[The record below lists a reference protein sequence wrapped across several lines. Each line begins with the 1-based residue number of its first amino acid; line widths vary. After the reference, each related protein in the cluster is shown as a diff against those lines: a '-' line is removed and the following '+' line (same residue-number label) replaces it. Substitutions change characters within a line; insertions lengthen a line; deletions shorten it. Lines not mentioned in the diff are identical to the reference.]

1 MALEEEIWFSSE
13 EEAQDCVKIFKKLN
27 ISATLKTRV
36 ELETRVMYKAPFSA
50 FKGIIEEEISRI
62 RDAGEEG
69 FEEIVQAFEEGL
81 QVLIS
86 ERDTLEQTLASHKP
100 GDHISTKVFEVLIRD
115 GGMPENEEDMEA
127 FLREATVT
135 RILELNNL
143 LDIDEEGMILARTI
157 APDDA
162 VMSLFGDELPPFREE
177 ALQKWEIIR
186 SLETRETYIYVVT
199 AGLDVIYLEDL
210 TELEDYFSESGNEE
224 ETDHFFANL
233 QVKQVLV
240 AEILGIIQK
249 DGRASKE
256 QIMSEFIHKTLPI
269 EDDKLS
275 IGFHLSPGFIES
287 VLNDMKKL
295 GILKGKDSK
304 LKLVV

>member
-13 EEAQDCVKIFKKLN
+13 EEAQNCVKIFKKLN
-27 ISATLKTRV
+27 ISANMKPRV

-50 FKGIIEEEISRI
+50 FKGLIEEEISRI
-62 RDAGEEG
+62 RDSGDGEVADNIQI
-69 FEEIVQAFEEGL
+69 FEDTL
-81 QVLIS
+81 QVLIQ
-86 ERDTLEQTLASHKP
+86 ERDNLAQTFASHKP
-100 GDHISTKVFEVLIRD
+100 GDHISTKLFNVLIQD

-135 RILELNNL
+135 RILELNDL

-177 ALQKWEIIR
+177 DLQKWEIIR
-186 SLETRETYIYVVT
+186 SLEARETYTYVVT
-199 AGLDVIYLEDL
+199 TGPDVIYLEDL
-210 TELEDYFSESGNEE
+210 TELEEYFTDSGNEE

-269 EDDKLS
+269 EDDKLG
-275 IGFHLSPGFIES
+275 IGFHLSPAYIES
-287 VLNDMKKL
+287 ILNDMKKL

-304 LKLVV
+304 LKLVI